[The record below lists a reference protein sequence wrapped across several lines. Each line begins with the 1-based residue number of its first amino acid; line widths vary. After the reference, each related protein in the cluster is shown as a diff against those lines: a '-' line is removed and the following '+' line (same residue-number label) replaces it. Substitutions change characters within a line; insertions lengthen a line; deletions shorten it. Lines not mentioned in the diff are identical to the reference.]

1 MEMINKASMKNSN
14 TTPPKA
20 DDSIELSMSGHVKIT
35 DKTTGEVLL
44 NKRNAIHYGNMARVV
59 AQALTGDFSETAYI
73 HWMAF
78 GNGGTG
84 IDTSGKVTY
93 KTPRISEGFESSTDL
108 YSRTYE
114 KDFDQDGA
122 LLEVITGPSYTDL
135 KMTVTLDYNEPE
147 EQEIFDTAE
156 TLEGDYVFD
165 ELGLFAKAD
174 TIDDAL
180 MLTHVIFHPVQ
191 KSQNRV
197 IEIVYTVRVQLS

>member
-1 MEMINKASMKNSN
+1 MQNESTK
-14 TTPPKA
+14 TTKP

-35 DKTTGEVLL
+35 DKTSGEVLL
-44 NKRNAIHYGNMARVV
+44 NKRNAIHFGNMARIV
-59 AQALTGDFSETAYI
+59 AQALSGDFSSTAYV
-73 HWMAF
+73 HWMGF

-84 IDTSGKVTY
+84 VDTSGKVTY
-93 KTPRISEGFESSTDL
+93 KTPRVSEAYESSTDL

-114 KDFDQDGA
+114 KNFDQDGA

-147 EQEIFDTAE
+147 TQEIFDTAE

-174 TIDDAL
+174 TIDEAL